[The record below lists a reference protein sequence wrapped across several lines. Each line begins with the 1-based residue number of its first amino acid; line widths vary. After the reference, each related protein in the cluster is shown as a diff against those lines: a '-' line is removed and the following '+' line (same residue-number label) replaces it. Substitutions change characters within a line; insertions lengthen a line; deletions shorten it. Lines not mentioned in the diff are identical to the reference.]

1 MDKTTLAAPEFAT
14 GLELVRALDRSSLP
28 INVALWLYFTEQQ
41 DWRFVL
47 ASRRLDAA
55 KPSAAY
61 GLVHDAL
68 DASGISLEQTPT
80 LSILKM
86 SDPFI
91 RELRRMFAKTKSV
104 AGMRLGPQLIGDR
117 FVEAALVF
125 RIR

>member
-1 MDKTTLAAPEFAT
+1 VPGDAPRLA
-14 GLELVRALDRSSLP
+14 
-28 INVALWLYFTEQQ
+28 NQ

-86 SDPFI
+86 SDPPASLSGS
-91 RELRRMFAKTKSV
+91 RD
-104 AGMRLGPQLIGDR
+104 QC
-117 FVEAALVF
+117 
-125 RIR
+125 

>member
-1 MDKTTLAAPEFAT
+1 LDKTTLAAPEFAT